1 MNRVGYNG
9 DMGEV
14 IRIDQYL
21 ERKAAETDPDAQ
33 RRRLAEIGREI
44 LILASERN
52 RIRAILEQDNRP
64 VDN

>member
-1 MNRVGYNG
+1 
-9 DMGEV
+9 MGEV